1 MMTFSGFD
9 NLDPG
14 VRSFMLISVALAY
27 PAWDFGFDV
36 GVYGKLFFEKSLSGL
51 ERIFGA
57 ADRSDNAAQGK
68 PEDSSRS
75 LDCNVDSDHMVA
87 TRINKPGSSG

>member
-1 MMTFSGFD
+1 MKFSGFE

-14 VRSFMLISVALAY
+14 VRSFMLTSVALAY

-36 GVYGKLFFEKSLSGL
+36 GIWKVVLRKSFSGL

-57 ADRSDNAAQGK
+57 ADRSDIDAQGK
-68 PEDSSRS
+68 PEDSPRS